1 MRAKE
6 FFLSVRDAEHKVK
19 SLRQRQRKY
28 KEMACSISGMSE
40 TNIRSV
46 GSRSRTETA
55 ALRLVDVEE
64 QIADEAEHYVALIEQ
79 AEAVIRQISKPRYRQ
94 VLELRYL
101 CGLSWRTVS
110 DEMGYRD
117 AKSAFRVHGWAL
129 AAAQKILDKTELLQQ
144 MM

>member
-19 SLRQRQRKY
+19 SLRRRQRQY
-28 KEMACSISGMSE
+28 WEMACSIGGMSE

-46 GSRSRTETA
+46 SSRSRTETA
-55 ALRLVDVEE
+55 ALRLVDVGD
-64 QIADEAEHYVALIEQ
+64 QIADEAERYVSLIEQ
-79 AEAVIRQISKPRYRQ
+79 AEAVIRQIEKPRYRQ

-110 DEMGYRD
+110 DEMGYRGL
-117 AKSAFRVHGWAL
+117 KSVYQTHGWAL
-129 AAAQKILDKTELLQQ
+129 AAAQKILDKA
-144 MM
+144 